1 MQRLPIFRF
10 GLSQSYLFLFMATDI
25 ARYNGIYGDSK
36 ARISHDYLQ
45 SQLIVPRQRFTDWG
59 LKPHLHENLFQLF
72 FLEAGRAAFE
82 ATELLELRTPCL
94 VIIPANTVHG
104 FTFSPQVKGR
114 TLTLSEALLDT
125 ILQATPGVLVEINA
139 LHILSEFNSEVSF
152 ADLSALEQQIH
163 EEINS
168 ELPGKQL
175 ALNGYFKLLFVKIF
189 RLLHHHR
196 GQEESPNRAL
206 HYFREFQKAIERTA
220 PFEKKISDF
229 AQELKITPVHL
240 NRICQA
246 VKGKTAQQIVQAH
259 TIRRAHNHL
268 LYTSLSVAEIAYEL
282 QFVDPGYF
290 TRFFRKQTGLS
301 PGAYRA
307 KAYRSDGVGKSGK
320 ADSSLSS

>member
-1 MQRLPIFRF
+1 MR
-10 GLSQSYLFLFMATDI
+10 TDI
-25 ARYNGIYGDSK
+25 ARYNGIYGDSR
-36 ARISHDYLQ
+36 AQISHDYLQ
-45 SQLIVPRQRFTDWG
+45 SQLIVPRQRLTDWG

-72 FLEAGRAAFE
+72 FLESGRAAFE

-125 ILQATPGVLVEINA
+125 ILQATPGVLVELNTVHVLSDFNA
-139 LHILSEFNSEVSF
+139 EVSF
-152 ADLSALEQQIH
+152 ADLSELEQRIH
-163 EEINS
+163 EEIYS

-175 ALNGYFKLLFVKIF
+175 AINGYFKLLFVKIY
-189 RLLHHHR
+189 RLLQHNR
-196 GQEESPNRAL
+196 RKEDSPNRAL
-206 HYFREFQKAIERTA
+206 HYFREFQKAIEKTA

-240 NRICQA
+240 NRVCQA

-259 TIRRAHNHL
+259 TIRKAHNYL

-290 TRFFRKQTGLS
+290 TRFFRKQTGMA

-307 KAYRSDGVGKSGK
+307 KAYRSDGAGKPGK
-320 ADSSLSS
+320 GDASSSS

>member
-1 MQRLPIFRF
+1 
-10 GLSQSYLFLFMATDI
+10 MASHI
-25 ARYNGIYGDSK
+25 ARYNGIYGDSR
-36 ARISHDYLQ
+36 AQISHDYLQ
-45 SQLIVPRQRFTDWG
+45 SQLIVPRQRLTNWG

-72 FLEAGRAAFE
+72 FLEAGRASFE
-82 ATELLELRTPCL
+82 AAELVELTTPCL

-114 TLTLSEALLDT
+114 TLTLAETLLDT
-125 ILQATPGVLVEINA
+125 ILQATPGVLVELNTV
-139 LHILSEFNSEVSF
+139 HILADFNAEVQF
-152 ADLSALEQQIH
+152 ADLLTLEQQIH
-163 EEINS
+163 TEIYS

-189 RLLHHHR
+189 RLLHHNR
-196 GQEESPNRAL
+196 GKEASPNRAL
-206 HYFREFQKAIERTA
+206 HYFREFQKAVERAA
-220 PFEKKISDF
+220 PFGKKISEF
-229 AQELKITPVHL
+229 AQELKITQVHL

-259 TIRRAHNHL
+259 TIRRAHNYL

-307 KAYRSDGVGKSGK
+307 KAYRLEGPPKTARPALPGWKNVTPAS
-320 ADSSLSS
+320 

>member
-1 MQRLPIFRF
+1 
-10 GLSQSYLFLFMATDI
+10 MATNI
-25 ARYNGIYGDSK
+25 ARYHGIYGDSK

-45 SQLIVPRQRFTDWG
+45 SQLIVPRQRLTDWG
-59 LKPHLHENLFQLF
+59 LKPHLHEKLFQLF
-72 FLEAGRAAFE
+72 FLEAGRATFE
-82 ATELLELRTPCL
+82 ASEPVELSTPCL
-94 VIIPANTVHG
+94 VIVPANSVHG

-125 ILQATPGVLVEINA
+125 ILQATPGVLVELNTV
-139 LHILSEFNSEVSF
+139 HILSDFNPEVRF
-152 ADLSALEQQIH
+152 VDLLALEQQIH
-163 EEINS
+163 GEIYS

-196 GQEESPNRAL
+196 GQAENPNRAL

-220 PFEKKISDF
+220 PFEKKISQF
-229 AQELKITPVHL
+229 AQELRITQVHL

-246 VKGKTAQQIVQAH
+246 VKGKTAQQVVQAH
-259 TIRRAHNHL
+259 TIRKAHNYL

-307 KAYRSDGVGKSGK
+307 KAYRSDAQSKVVKPEPPEWPNGLPAS
-320 ADSSLSS
+320 

>member
-1 MQRLPIFRF
+1 
-10 GLSQSYLFLFMATDI
+10 MATDI

-45 SQLIVPRQRFTDWG
+45 SQLIVPRLRLTDWG

-82 ATELLELRTPCL
+82 ATEPLELRTPCL

-125 ILQATPGVLVEINA
+125 ILQATPGVLVELNSV
-139 LHILSEFNSEVSF
+139 HILSDFSSEVSF
-152 ADLSALEQQIH
+152 ADLLTLEQQIH
-163 EEINS
+163 AEIYS
-168 ELPGKQL
+168 DLPGKQL
-175 ALNGYFKLLFVKIF
+175 ALNGYFKLLFVKMF
-189 RLLHHHR
+189 RLLQHNR
-196 GQEESPNRAL
+196 RKEESPNRAL

-220 PFEKKISDF
+220 PFERKISEF
-229 AQELKITPVHL
+229 AQELKITQVHL

-246 VKGKTAQQIVQAH
+246 VKGKTSQQIVQAN
-259 TIRRAHNHL
+259 TIRKAHNYL

-290 TRFFRKQTGLS
+290 TRFFRKQTGLA
-301 PGAYRA
+301 PAAYRA
-307 KAYRSDGVGKSGK
+307 KAYRSDAAPKPIQPETLEWPKGLPAS
-320 ADSSLSS
+320 

>member
-1 MQRLPIFRF
+1 
-10 GLSQSYLFLFMATDI
+10 MAIDI

-45 SQLIVPRQRFTDWG
+45 SQLIVPRQRLTDWG

-72 FLEAGRAAFE
+72 FLEAGRASFE
-82 ATELLELRTPCL
+82 AAELVELRTPCL

-104 FTFSPQVKGR
+104 FTFSPQAKGR

-125 ILQATPGVLVEINA
+125 ILQATPGVLVELNSV
-139 LHILSEFNSEVSF
+139 HILSDFNAEVRF
-152 ADLSALEQQIH
+152 VDLQALEQQIH
-163 EEINS
+163 EEIYS
-168 ELPGKQL
+168 ERPGKQL
-175 ALNGYFKLLFVKIF
+175 ALNGCFKLLFVKIF
-189 RLLHHHR
+189 RLLQHNR
-196 GQEESPNRAL
+196 RQQESPNRAL
-206 HYFREFQKAIERTA
+206 HYFREFQKAVERTA
-220 PFEKKISDF
+220 PFGKKIAQF
-229 AQELKITPVHL
+229 AQELKITQVHL

-259 TIRRAHNHL
+259 TIRKAHNYL

-301 PGAYRA
+301 PVAYRA
-307 KAYRSDGVGKSGK
+307 KAYRPDPAPPTNSPETPAG
-320 ADSSLSS
+320 

>member
-1 MQRLPIFRF
+1 MA
-10 GLSQSYLFLFMATDI
+10 SYI

-36 ARISHDYLQ
+36 AQISHDYLQ
-45 SQLIVPRQRFTDWG
+45 SQLIVPRQRLTDWG

-72 FLEAGRAAFE
+72 FLEAGQASFE
-82 ATELLELRTPCL
+82 AAAPVPLTTPCL

-125 ILQATPGVLVEINA
+125 ILQATPGVLVELNTV
-139 LHILSEFNSEVSF
+139 HILSDFNAEISF
-152 ADLSALEQQIH
+152 ADLLALEQQIH
-163 EEINS
+163 SEIYS

-189 RLLHHHR
+189 RLLHHNR
-196 GQEESPNRAL
+196 GREQSPNRAL

-220 PFEKKISDF
+220 PFEKKISEF
-229 AQELKITPVHL
+229 ALELKITQVHL

-259 TIRRAHNHL
+259 TIRKAHNYL

-307 KAYRSDGVGKSGK
+307 KAYRSDAAPKTPKPESTEWIHGLPAS
-320 ADSSLSS
+320 

>member
-1 MQRLPIFRF
+1 
-10 GLSQSYLFLFMATDI
+10 MASNI
-25 ARYNGIYGDSK
+25 AKFNGTYGDSK
-36 ARISHDYLQ
+36 AQISHDYLQ
-45 SQLIVPRQRFTDWG
+45 SQLIVPRQRLHDWG

-82 ATELLELRTPCL
+82 VPEVVELATPCL
-94 VIIPANTVHG
+94 VIIPANIVHG

-125 ILQATPGVLVEINA
+125 ILQATPGVLVELNSV
-139 LHILSEFNSEVSF
+139 HILSDFNSEVSF
-152 ADLSALEQQIH
+152 ADLQVLEQQIH
-163 EEINS
+163 EEIYS
-168 ELPGKQL
+168 DLPGKQL

-189 RLLHHHR
+189 RLLQHNR
-196 GQEESPNRAL
+196 RKEESPNRAL

-220 PFEKKISDF
+220 PFEKKISQF
-229 AQELKITPVHL
+229 AHELKITQVHL

-259 TIRRAHNHL
+259 TIRKAHNYL

-290 TRFFRKQTGLS
+290 TRFFRKQTGLA
-301 PGAYRA
+301 PAAYRA
-307 KAYRSDGVGKSGK
+307 KAYRSEGGGKNGRGES
-320 ADSSLSS
+320 ALSS

>member
-1 MQRLPIFRF
+1 
-10 GLSQSYLFLFMATDI
+10 MATDI
-25 ARYNGIYGDSK
+25 ARFHGIYGDSK
-36 ARISHDYLQ
+36 ALISHDYLQ
-45 SQLIVPRQRFTDWG
+45 SQSIVPRPRLTDWG

-72 FLEAGRAAFE
+72 FLEAGRASFE
-82 ATELLELRTPCL
+82 APALTELRTPCL

-114 TLTLSEALLDT
+114 TLTLAEALLDT
-125 ILQATPGVLVEINA
+125 ILQATPGVLVELNTV
-139 LHILSEFNSEVSF
+139 HILSDFNSEVSF
-152 ADLSALEQQIH
+152 ADLLALEQQIH
-163 EEINS
+163 QEIYS
-168 ELPGKQL
+168 DLPGKQL

-189 RLLHHHR
+189 RLLQHNR
-196 GQEESPNRAL
+196 RKEESPNRAL

-220 PFEKKISDF
+220 PFEKKISQF
-229 AQELKITPVHL
+229 AHELKITQVHL

-259 TIRRAHNHL
+259 TVRKAHNYL

-307 KAYRSDGVGKSGK
+307 KAYRRDGPAK
-320 ADSSLSS
+320 AAPPKPPEWPNGLPAS

>member
-1 MQRLPIFRF
+1 MP
-10 GLSQSYLFLFMATDI
+10 TDI

-36 ARISHDYLQ
+36 AQISHDYLQ
-45 SQLIVPRQRFTDWG
+45 SQLIVPRQRLTDWG

-82 ATELLELRTPCL
+82 ATEPLELRTPCL
-94 VIIPANTVHG
+94 VIIPAITVHG

-125 ILQATPGVLVEINA
+125 ILQATPGVLVELNSV
-139 LHILSEFNSEVSF
+139 HILSDFSSEVSF
-152 ADLSALEQQIH
+152 ADLLALEQQIH
-163 EEINS
+163 EEIYS
-168 ELPGKQL
+168 DLPGKQL

-189 RLLHHHR
+189 RLLQHNR
-196 GQEESPNRAL
+196 RKEESPNRAL
-206 HYFREFQKAIERTA
+206 HYFREFQKAVERAA
-220 PFEKKISDF
+220 PFEKKISEF
-229 AQELKITPVHL
+229 AQGLKITQVHL

-259 TIRRAHNHL
+259 TIRKAHNYL

-290 TRFFRKQTGLS
+290 TRFFRKQTGLA
-301 PGAYRA
+301 PAAYRA
-307 KAYRSDGVGKSGK
+307 KAYRSEGVPKIGKVDASP
-320 ADSSLSS
+320 SS

>member
-1 MQRLPIFRF
+1 MTT
-10 GLSQSYLFLFMATDI
+10 SI

-45 SQLIVPRQRFTDWG
+45 SQSIVPRQRLTDWG

-72 FLEAGRAAFE
+72 FLEAGRASFE
-82 ATELLELRTPCL
+82 ATEPLELHTPCL

-125 ILQATPGVLVEINA
+125 ILQATPGVLVELNSV
-139 LHILSEFNSEVSF
+139 HILSDFSSEVRF
-152 ADLSALEQQIH
+152 ADLLALEQQIH
-163 EEINS
+163 EEIYS
-168 ELPGKQL
+168 DLPGKQL

-189 RLLHHHR
+189 RLLQHNR
-196 GQEESPNRAL
+196 RKEESPNRAL

-220 PFEKKISDF
+220 PFEKKISQF
-229 AQELKITPVHL
+229 AHELKITQVHL

-259 TIRRAHNHL
+259 TIRKAHNYL

-301 PGAYRA
+301 PVAYRT
-307 KAYRSDGVGKSGK
+307 KAYRNDAGPK
-320 ADSSLSS
+320 AAKTESVEWPNGLPSS

>member
-1 MQRLPIFRF
+1 
-10 GLSQSYLFLFMATDI
+10 MATDI

-36 ARISHDYLQ
+36 AQISHDYLQ
-45 SQLIVPRQRFTDWG
+45 SQLIVPRQRLTDWG

-72 FLEAGRAAFE
+72 FLEAGRASFE
-82 ATELLELRTPCL
+82 APEVVELTTPCL

-125 ILQATPGVLVEINA
+125 ILQAAPGVLVELNTV
-139 LHILSEFNSEVSF
+139 HILSDFSSEVSF
-152 ADLSALEQQIH
+152 ADLLALEQQIH
-163 EEINS
+163 EEIYS

-189 RLLHHHR
+189 RLLHHNR
-196 GQEESPNRAL
+196 RKEESPNRAL

-220 PFEKKISDF
+220 PFDKKISEF
-229 AQELKITPVHL
+229 ARELKITQVHL

-259 TIRRAHNHL
+259 TIRKAHNYL

-307 KAYRSDGVGKSGK
+307 KAYRSESPAK
-320 ADSSLSS
+320 AATLEPTESSEPAAGFIMPKLS

>member
-1 MQRLPIFRF
+1 MP
-10 GLSQSYLFLFMATDI
+10 TDI
-25 ARYNGIYGDSK
+25 ARFNGIYGDSK
-36 ARISHDYLQ
+36 AQISHDYLQ
-45 SQLIVPRQRFTDWG
+45 SQLIVPRQRLTNWG

-72 FLEAGRAAFE
+72 FLEAGQASFE
-82 ATELLELRTPCL
+82 AAEPIDLKTPCL

-114 TLTLSEALLDT
+114 TLTLAEALLDT
-125 ILQATPGVLVEINA
+125 ILQATPGVLVELNSV
-139 LHILSEFNSEVSF
+139 HILSDFNSEVRF
-152 ADLSALEQQIH
+152 ADLLALEQQIH
-163 EEINS
+163 EEIYS

-189 RLLHHHR
+189 RLLQHNR
-196 GQEESPNRAL
+196 RKEESPNRAL

-220 PFEKKISDF
+220 PFEKKISQF
-229 AQELKITPVHL
+229 AQELRITQVHL

-259 TIRRAHNHL
+259 TIRKAHNYL

-307 KAYRSDGVGKSGK
+307 KAYRNDAPLKSSKPGLPDWK
-320 ADSSLSS
+320 SLPQTS

>member
-1 MQRLPIFRF
+1 
-10 GLSQSYLFLFMATDI
+10 MATDI

-45 SQLIVPRQRFTDWG
+45 SQLIVPRQRLTDWG

-82 ATELLELRTPCL
+82 ATEPLELRTPCL

-114 TLTLSEALLDT
+114 TLTLSESLLDT
-125 ILQATPGVLVEINA
+125 ILQATPGVLVEVNSV
-139 LHILSEFNSEVSF
+139 HILSDFSSEVRF
-152 ADLSALEQQIH
+152 ADLLALEQQIH
-163 EEINS
+163 EEIYS
-168 ELPGKQL
+168 DLPGKQL

-189 RLLHHHR
+189 RLLQHNR
-196 GQEESPNRAL
+196 GKEESPNRAL
-206 HYFREFQKAIERTA
+206 RYFREFQKAIERTA
-220 PFEKKISDF
+220 PFEKKISEF
-229 AQELKITPVHL
+229 ARELKITQVHL

-259 TIRRAHNHL
+259 TIRKAHNYL

-307 KAYRSDGVGKSGK
+307 KAYRSDAAPKLTQPDTLEWPKGLPAS
-320 ADSSLSS
+320 

>member
-1 MQRLPIFRF
+1 MR
-10 GLSQSYLFLFMATDI
+10 TDI
-25 ARYNGIYGDSK
+25 ARYNGIYGDSR
-36 ARISHDYLQ
+36 AQISHDYLK

-82 ATELLELRTPCL
+82 ATELVELRTPCL

-189 RLLHHHR
+189 RLLHHRR

-259 TIRRAHNHL
+259 TIRRAHNYL

-290 TRFFRKQTGLS
+290 TRFFRKQTGMA

-307 KAYRSDGVGKSGK
+307 KAYRSDSAGKTGK
-320 ADSSLSS
+320 AELSS

>member
-1 MQRLPIFRF
+1 
-10 GLSQSYLFLFMATDI
+10 MATDI

-36 ARISHDYLQ
+36 AQIAHDYLQ
-45 SQLIVPRQRFTDWG
+45 SQLIVTRQRLTDWG

-72 FLEAGRAAFE
+72 FLEAGRASFE
-82 ATELLELRTPCL
+82 ATELVELRTPCL

-139 LHILSEFNSEVSF
+139 LHILSDFSSEVSF
-152 ADLSALEQQIH
+152 ADLLALEQQIH
-163 EEINS
+163 GEIYS

-175 ALNGYFKLLFVKIF
+175 ALNGYFKLLFVRIF
-189 RLLHHHR
+189 RLLHHNR
-196 GQEESPNRAL
+196 RKDESPNRAL

-220 PFEKKISDF
+220 PFEKKISQF
-229 AQELKITPVHL
+229 AQELKISPVHL

-259 TIRRAHNHL
+259 TIRKAHNYL

-307 KAYRSDGVGKSGK
+307 KAYRRDAAPKTDKVG
-320 ADSSLSS
+320 

>member
-1 MQRLPIFRF
+1 
-10 GLSQSYLFLFMATDI
+10 MATDI
-25 ARYNGIYGDSK
+25 ARYNGIYGDHK

-45 SQLIVPRQRFTDWG
+45 SQLIVPRQRVTDWG

-82 ATELLELRTPCL
+82 ATELVELRTPCL

-139 LHILSEFNSEVSF
+139 LHILSEFTSEVSF

-196 GQEESPNRAL
+196 GQGESPNRAL

-259 TIRRAHNHL
+259 TIRRAHNYL

-290 TRFFRKQTGLS
+290 TRFFRKQTGLA

-307 KAYRSDGVGKSGK
+307 KAYRSDSAGKVVK
-320 ADSSLSS
+320 AGQIES